1 MVYEMRRGGIHV
13 IVLGNMNLF
22 RVNACWLIL
31 LASTLFPADRVRIA
45 VLPFEASGALSPS
58 LAATVSELLEGELVA
73 LQRFDVV
80 ERKRLS
86 AILKEQA
93 VQQTGCTEQACAV
106 KIGNVL
112 NVQKLV
118 VGTVAPLGG
127 KILVSVKFVDVER
140 GRAELSERI
149 LAEGEDALLPKV
161 SALAKRLSLR
171 IPLMGRVLALKEGGL
186 AQVNLGR
193 DDGVS
198 NGQLVTVVRQGKAVV
213 DESTGDLLG
222 REVEERGRAR
232 IRSMD
237 RGGTLS
243 YIAPEKG
250 AAPFAVG
257 DRVLIEFSL
266 PPPEPEPART
276 EPPAPRPPS
285 GQNEKQENGPR
296 VLLPHGDEVHGVAFL
311 PGATRLLSASGD
323 GCLRLWN
330 ATGGPAL
337 AVRSNHPQGAQA
349 LALSPDARSAFVGCG
364 SGLVKVWSLDRQGM
378 PSERAKDYAG
388 HSAKITAIAYAPD
401 GNTCATA
408 SEDKS
413 IRLWSANAEPR
424 VWSGLPA
431 TAMALA
437 WTRDSRNLIIGDDAG
452 VLRVRAADGRQIHEN
467 RFEGDRIYAIAV
479 APGDGKFMAVGTYLG
494 DIHILPMGQGSK
506 ITTISQRRAWISSL
520 SFTPDGKGLA
530 AGGWTRV
537 IRLWNC
543 ADWKYLGALE
553 GHEGDVLSLQFSFDG
568 KVLASA
574 SEDKAVR
581 LWTAAP

>member
-1 MVYEMRRGGIHV
+1 VAGLGLIVHD
-13 IVLGNMNLF
+13 IVLVNMILF
-22 RVNACWLIL
+22 RKNACWLFL
-31 LASTLFPADRVRIA
+31 LALPLYSADRVRIA
-45 VLPFEASGALSPS
+45 VLPFEASGAISPS
-58 LAATVSELLEGELVA
+58 LSATVSDLLEGELVA

-80 ERKRLS
+80 ERKQLS

-93 VQQTGCTEQACAV
+93 VQQVGCTEQACAV

-149 LAEGEDALLPKV
+149 LAEGEDALLPKI

-171 IPLMGRVLALKEGGL
+171 IPLMGRVLALKETGL

-198 NGQLVTVVRQGKAVV
+198 NGQLVTVVRHGKAVV
-213 DESTGDLLG
+213 DETTGDLLG

-243 YIAPEKG
+243 LIAPEKG
-250 AAPFAVG
+250 AASFAVG
-257 DRVLIEFSL
+257 DRVLIEFTL

-276 EPPAPRPPS
+276 EPPAQRPPS
-285 GQNEKQENGPR
+285 GPNEKQESGPR
-296 VLLPHGDEVHGVAFL
+296 VALPHGDEVHGVAFL
-311 PGATRLLSASGD
+311 PGATRLLSVSGD

-337 AVRSNHPQGAQA
+337 AVRSNHPSGAQA

-364 SGLVKVWSLDRQGM
+364 SGLVKVWPLDRQGM
-378 PSERAKDYAG
+378 PADRAKDYAG

-413 IRLWSANAEPR
+413 IRLWSAGVEAR
-424 VWSGLPA
+424 VWNRLPA
-431 TAMALA
+431 TPMALA
-437 WTRDSRNLIIGDDAG
+437 WTRDSKSLIIGDEAG
-452 VLRVRAADGRQIHEN
+452 GLRVRGADGRLLHET

-479 APGDGKFMAVGTYLG
+479 SPGDGKFMAVGTYLG

-506 ITTISQRRAWISSL
+506 VKTISERRSWISSL
-520 SFTPDGKGLA
+520 AFTPDGKGLA

-537 IRLWNC
+537 VRLWNC
-543 ADWKYLGALE
+543 ADWKYVGALQ
-553 GHEGDVLSLQFSFDG
+553 GHEGDVLAMQFNSDG
-568 KVLASA
+568 KVLATA
-574 SEDKAVR
+574 SEDKTVR
-581 LWTAAP
+581 VWTAAP